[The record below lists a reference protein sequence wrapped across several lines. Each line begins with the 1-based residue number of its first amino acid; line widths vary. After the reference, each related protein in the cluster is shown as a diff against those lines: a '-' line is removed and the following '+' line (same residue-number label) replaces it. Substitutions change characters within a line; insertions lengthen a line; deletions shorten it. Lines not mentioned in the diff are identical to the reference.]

1 MTRWLLMGLLATTAP
16 SPQWTDGK
24 FSAAGLTGY
33 GIGFDSPNAYGI
45 GFGGRGGYTFPDY
58 TFPVQVYV
66 GVSFLYY
73 LGNSQSVPLIGSSS
87 RVRTWT
93 LMAEF
98 GNDLV
103 VGPVEVRPF
112 LGLGIGVFGGG
123 VGAVSSSTAY
133 FGLTPGAVAT
143 YSFNGPLSTG
153 PFVGVDIHITW
164 LPSTDT
170 FIATDLSLLATGG
183 YRF

>member
-16 SPQWTDGK
+16 SPEWTDGK
-24 FSAAGLTGY
+24 LSAAGLIGY
-33 GIGFDSPNAYGI
+33 GIGFDSPNAYGL
-45 GFGGRGGYTFPDY
+45 GFGVRGGYTFPHY
-58 TFPVQVYV
+58 TFPVQVYT
-66 GVSFLYY
+66 GLSFLYY
-73 LGNSQSVPLIGSSS
+73 NGNSQSVPFIGSS
-87 RVRTWT
+87 RVRIWT

-98 GNDLV
+98 GQDLA
-103 VGPVEVRPF
+103 VGPVEIRPF

-123 VGAVSSSTAY
+123 VGAFSSSTAY

-153 PFVGVDIHITW
+153 LFVGADIHITW
-164 LPSTDT
+164 LPSTDA
-170 FIATDLSLLATGG
+170 FIANDFSLLATGG